1 MNKKYLILWLLL
13 SFGFIIIITLDMLR
27 GYKLDPEQAVV
38 QSLII
43 AHRGANDRFNE
54 HTLTAYK
61 ISSEDRVDYI
71 EIDLRMTKDGELVAM
86 HDDTI
91 NRTTNGKGKV
101 SDYTL
106 DELKEFNTVSTY
118 DDEIVFEEIPTL
130 REIFDSFSDTENFYI
145 ETRLVGNQL
154 AMEETLIELLREYNL
169 LTAER
174 VILQSFSK
182 KSLDKLKLL
191 APELPLT
198 LLFKKGEF
206 DLEEAIRSK
215 YPIIGIE
222 SRDVTRHI
230 VNKLH
235 RSGKHVHVYF
245 TDMKTQKKEQIR
257 MKKYRVDGYFTD
269 YALYTQKILMDTFPT
284 AKNSE

>member
-1 MNKKYLILWLLL
+1 
-13 SFGFIIIITLDMLR
+13 
-27 GYKLDPEQAVV
+27 
-38 QSLII
+38 
-43 AHRGANDRFNE
+43 
-54 HTLTAYK
+54 
-61 ISSEDRVDYI
+61 
-71 EIDLRMTKDGELVAM
+71 
-86 HDDTI
+86 
-91 NRTTNGKGKV
+91 
-101 SDYTL
+101 
-106 DELKEFNTVSTY
+106 
-118 DDEIVFEEIPTL
+118 
-130 REIFDSFSDTENFYI
+130 
-145 ETRLVGNQL
+145 
-154 AMEETLIELLREYNL
+154 
-169 LTAER
+169 TAER

-182 KSLDKLKLL
+182 KSLDKVKLL

-269 YALYTQKILMDTFPT
+269 YAINTHKILMNIYPT
-284 AKNSE
+284 AKNI